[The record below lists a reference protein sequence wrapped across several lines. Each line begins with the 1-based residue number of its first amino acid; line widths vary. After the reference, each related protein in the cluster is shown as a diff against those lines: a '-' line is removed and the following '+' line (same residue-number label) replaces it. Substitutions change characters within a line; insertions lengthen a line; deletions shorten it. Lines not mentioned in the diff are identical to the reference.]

1 MKTIKEKIKECF
13 FKKDGGKHYVTKKR
27 LEKFNL
33 YEELMESEETKDFPD
48 FERKVYFLLYD
59 GKSSYCPYCGKANE
73 LKPRKENP
81 YGFASCHMAC
91 KKGKYIPPNR
101 KEVNEKR
108 IIELYQEGNSLEKI
122 AELVSKEDEVSI
134 SRIVVNRVLEEHNIN
149 KRSKSE
155 AQTIV
160 NNRRKEVK

>member
-13 FKKDGGKHYVTKKR
+13 FKEGGGKHYVTKKR

-33 YEELMESEETKDFPD
+33 YEELMESEEAKDFPD

-59 GKSSYCPYCGKANE
+59 GKSAYCPYCGKANE

-81 YGFASCHMAC
+81 YGFASCHMSC

-122 AELVSKEDEVSI
+122 AEIISKEECSI

-160 NNRRKEVK
+160 NNRRKEEK

>member
-13 FKKDGGKHYVTKKR
+13 FKEDGGKHYVTKKR
-27 LEKFNL
+27 LDKFNL

-59 GKSSYCPYCGKANE
+59 GKSAYCPYCGKANE

-81 YGFASCHMAC
+81 YGFASCHMSC

-101 KEVNEKR
+101 KEVNVKR
-108 IIELYQEGNSLEKI
+108 ILELYEMGESLETI
-122 AELVSKEDEVSI
+122 ADIVSKEEFPI
-134 SRIVVNRVLEEHNIN
+134 SRIIVNRVLKENGIA
-149 KRSKSE
+149 KRTRSE
-155 AQTIV
+155 SQSIV
-160 NNRRKEVK
+160 NMKRKEQ